1 MNETIQLDQVLNEI
15 ADVEKE
21 SHELDEEQYQL
32 RLKAKVLAEKIIQE
46 LKKRNKSKQKAV
58 NELKLRIGELESQLG
73 VLSASNIDECPD
85 LSGEEASV
93 EELEDSEELEE
104 TMEPDADNVTITEV
118 NEVVNEDFKRDK
130 KKRKLF

>member
-1 MNETIQLDQVLNEI
+1 MNEAIQLDQVLNEI

-58 NELKLRIGELESQLG
+58 NELKLRIGELESQLN
-73 VLSASNIDECPD
+73 VLSASNVSECPD
-85 LSGEEASV
+85 LSSEEASA
-93 EELEDSEELEE
+93 EEPEDSE
-104 TMEPDADNVTITEV
+104 
-118 NEVVNEDFKRDK
+118 
-130 KKRKLF
+130 

>member
-1 MNETIQLDQVLNEI
+1 MNEAIQLDQVLNEI

-58 NELKLRIGELESQLG
+58 NELKLRIGELESQLN
-73 VLSASNIDECPD
+73 VLSASNVAECPD
-85 LSGEEASV
+85 LSSEEASV
-93 EELEDSEELEE
+93 EEPEDSEELEE
-104 TMEPDADNVTITEV
+104 TLEPDADNVTITEV
-118 NEVVNEDFKRDK
+118 NEVVNEEFKRDK